1 LQRAAAHGGL
11 ACARWWGT
19 PWWPDIVAEFLARL
33 DNPQHRHWGE
43 AGERYARLPAQ
54 PAEVADRRRLRAL
67 LLDAPEA
74 LSEEG
79 AEFCVAAGVG
89 YISGPIRAWKAAH
102 GSRRSV
108 QTAQSQ
114 SSSSS

>member
-1 LQRAAAHGGL
+1 VCPLV
-11 ACARWWGT
+11 GT

-79 AEFCVAAGVG
+79 AEFCVAAGIG

-102 GSRRSV
+102 GSRRSG

-114 SSSSS
+114 SSSWS